1 MQTRAHLTKLGV
13 VGQLPHCFIGPEVQ
27 ATQLPSRGGVAD
39 HILASSSEVGHIHDC
54 AMLVGVNG

>member
-27 ATQLPSRGGVAD
+27 ATQLPPRGGVAD
-39 HILASSSEVGHIHDC
+39 HILASSSEVGHIHDR
-54 AMLVGVNG
+54 AILVGVNG